1 MEKKRRNPTW
11 PQTGEMTDVEVK
23 CHDMEAN
30 TAVRIV
36 DNQVLKRSPFNWV
49 VNKRKRK
56 KQFFPPNAGRLAVAR
71 RLQTIYVAACK
82 GQKQKMEKVKIP
94 PTFPRLKSLQSKV
107 NRASENSPG
116 VTFRVQMPPSV
127 LK

>member
-11 PQTGEMTDVEVK
+11 PQTGKMTDVEVK

-56 KQFFPPNAGRLAVAR
+56 KVFFPLNAGR
-71 RLQTIYVAACK
+71 
-82 GQKQKMEKVKIP
+82 
-94 PTFPRLKSLQSKV
+94 
-107 NRASENSPG
+107 
-116 VTFRVQMPPSV
+116 
-127 LK
+127 